1 MAKKFSDEVCLANY
15 SGICELFNK
24 VIPDHSRF
32 SVVYGGGVD
41 VGMTNFVVVRKTTY
55 TYSSYAVGF
64 DTGGEEIVILPI
76 DIDMESYGSPV
87 YLKKSEIDKAKI
99 SWLSKEITIRDKRLP
114 KKYIQSSQ
122 LNTAIFH
129 DFFLIYF
136 YFTFNEN
143 NDKIILLHILF
154 IEKRRR
160 LWYQ

>member
-1 MAKKFSDEVCLANY
+1 MAKKFSDEVCLTNY
-15 SGICELFNK
+15 KKVQELFNK

-32 SVVYGGGVD
+32 SVVYGCGVD

-114 KKYIQSSQ
+114 KKYIQFSVPEMINQ
-122 LNTAIFH
+122 DPDNVVIPVKQDEEAKRFAE
-129 DFFLIYF
+129 FFKKSYS
-136 YFTFNEN
+136 
-143 NDKIILLHILF
+143 K
-154 IEKRRR
+154 
-160 LWYQ
+160 